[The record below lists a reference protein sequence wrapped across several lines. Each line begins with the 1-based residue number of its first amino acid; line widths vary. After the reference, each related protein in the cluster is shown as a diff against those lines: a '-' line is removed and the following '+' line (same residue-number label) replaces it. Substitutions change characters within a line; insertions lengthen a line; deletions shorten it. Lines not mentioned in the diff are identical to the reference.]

1 MFVFEAVVASR
12 GYHVYKNTSWS
23 EARTGE
29 FVKVEVET
37 SRSSKRE
44 DPYACAIRTKHFY
57 YDVWRTVGHIPRE
70 ISRHVFYFLTTERG
84 LVSGHVQSIDQR
96 YSPIPAGGLEIPL
109 KLRFSC
115 ETEFTL
121 SKMKTFVTTL
131 YDYNFTGM
139 PVNEEDEEEGND
151 MELLIQDDPE
161 DFREENV
168 SAVGTSEDGQNH
180 VKEGSSNDDD
190 VEDDIQFCSE
200 PIPVDSKI
208 DIVVIDID

>member
-1 MFVFEAVVASR
+1 
-12 GYHVYKNTSWS
+12 
-23 EARTGE
+23 
-29 FVKVEVET
+29 
-37 SRSSKRE
+37 
-44 DPYACAIRTKHFY
+44 
-57 YDVWRTVGHIPRE
+57 
-70 ISRHVFYFLTTERG
+70 
-84 LVSGHVQSIDQR
+84 
-96 YSPIPAGGLEIPL
+96 
-109 KLRFSC
+109 
-115 ETEFTL
+115 
-121 SKMKTFVTTL
+121 
-131 YDYNFTGM
+131 M

-168 SAVGTSEDGQNH
+168 FAVGTSEDGQNH